1 MRPRGVSTPTQSMLR
16 FIALTTMLLSL
27 EGAYAPFAYASSE
40 DNEEKGPLQTS
51 KGIELPHWEVGEFSD
66 AFDIRIWPEATS
78 VWLEQQNLRN
88 RIADSSLPDEERE
101 YLKQV
106 LAQQLGVPVSG

>member
-1 MRPRGVSTPTQSMLR
+1 MLR
-16 FIALTTMLLSL
+16 FIALATIILSL
-27 EGAYAPFAYASSE
+27 GGTCAPFACASSE
-40 DNEEKGPLQTS
+40 DDEEKTPLQTS
-51 KGIELPHWEVGEFSD
+51 KGIELPHWEEGEFSD
-66 AFDIRIWPEATS
+66 AFDIRIWPEATA

-88 RIADSSLPDEERE
+88 RIADSSLPEEERE